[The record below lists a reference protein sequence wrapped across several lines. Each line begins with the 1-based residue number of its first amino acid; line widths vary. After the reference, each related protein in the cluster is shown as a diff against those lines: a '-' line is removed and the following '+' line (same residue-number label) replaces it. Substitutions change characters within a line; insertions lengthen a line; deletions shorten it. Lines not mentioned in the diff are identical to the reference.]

1 MGLCRVVARAVWRGV
16 FAGTLVGAALFF
28 TVGLFL
34 AHWPGGLLAGLGFT
48 ALFALPVG
56 LFAFL
61 WALRPE
67 ATEKE
72 RHGTP

>member
-1 MGLCRVVARAVWRGV
+1 MTATKVLLRAIWRGI
-16 FAGTLVGAALFF
+16 FAATLVGAALFF

-34 AHWPGGLLAGLGFT
+34 AHWPGGLKAGFGLM

-56 LFAFL
+56 LFSFL

-67 ATEKE
+67 ASRGEH
-72 RHGTP
+72 HGTH